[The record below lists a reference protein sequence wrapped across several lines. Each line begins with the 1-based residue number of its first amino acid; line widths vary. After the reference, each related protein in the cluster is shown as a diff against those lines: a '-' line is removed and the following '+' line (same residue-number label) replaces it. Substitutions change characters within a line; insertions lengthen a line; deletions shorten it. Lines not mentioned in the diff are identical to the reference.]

1 MQHVYQHVRF
11 LVALFWNCNIQN
23 NTLLRQRGRL
33 SIGDFVPVFVSY
45 NQLNLK
51 DDQNLIVIT
60 HCYAIFERGGGD
72 IYRQCPA
79 TMVQCALTSFLV
91 YPHKPSAS
99 FKYQLKGRPN
109 LWEKFCLLARNSKWL
124 QDAEIYHS
132 NKEF

>member
-60 HCYAIFERGGGD
+60 HCYAIFEGGGW
-72 IYRQCPA
+72 YLQ
-79 TMVQCALTSFLV
+79 TMSCNNSSVCLNIFFSL
-91 YPHKPSAS
+91 PS
-99 FKYQLKGRPN
+99 
-109 LWEKFCLLARNSKWL
+109 
-124 QDAEIYHS
+124 
-132 NKEF
+132 

>member
-1 MQHVYQHVRF
+1 MQHVYQHVCF

-60 HCYAIFERGGGD
+60 HCYAIFERGGGW
-72 IYRQCPA
+72 YLQTMSCNNGSVCPYI
-79 TMVQCALTSFLV
+79 FLSL
-91 YPHKPSAS
+91 PS
-99 FKYQLKGRPN
+99 
-109 LWEKFCLLARNSKWL
+109 
-124 QDAEIYHS
+124 
-132 NKEF
+132 

>member
-60 HCYAIFERGGGD
+60 HCYGIFERGGVISTD
-72 IYRQCPA
+72 N
-79 TMVQCALTSFLV
+79 V
-91 YPHKPSAS
+91 
-99 FKYQLKGRPN
+99 
-109 LWEKFCLLARNSKWL
+109 L
-124 QDAEIYHS
+124 QQWFSVPLHL
-132 NKEF
+132 F

>member
-99 FKYQLKGRPN
+99 FKYQLKGRTN

-124 QDAEIYHS
+124 QDAEI
-132 NKEF
+132 